1 MPANRSRTERW
12 KDSLHQI
19 FERRGGLEVSVDQDG
34 ATPRS
39 AGTSAVEH
47 ADVVWRVRI
56 LHLSEREICV
66 ERPAAMG
73 HSFSLPVG
81 TSLVAAM
88 SVGQNRWMFRTT
100 IVGEQARTSGSPG
113 GLILAMPEHVERCS
127 RRNAFRVST
136 AEMRL
141 PLVTCWPLLDPASV
155 VAAEV
160 ANRAAILDAQNGI
173 AGVAQPGDDSS
184 LVLPE
189 VGPSF
194 PAKLMNLGGGGVG
207 LLIERADQSAAER
220 SRLLWVR
227 VDLRP
232 RIALPIAMTARVV
245 HVHGNSEGQL
255 YFGAAF
261 EFAFHESHREFVVQQ
276 MTRYIDGL
284 AQRKAA

>member
-12 KDSLHQI
+12 KDCLHQI
-19 FERRGGLEVSVDQDG
+19 FERNGGLEISVDQHAPSSLDGHQSSDG
-34 ATPRS
+34 A
-39 AGTSAVEH
+39 
-47 ADVVWRVRI
+47 DLVWRVRI
-56 LHLSEREICV
+56 LRLNDREIMV

-81 TSLVAAM
+81 TSIIAAM

-100 IVGEQARTSGSPG
+100 ITGESGRATNSHG
-113 GLILAMPEHVERCS
+113 GLTLAMPEHVERCS
-127 RRNAFRVST
+127 RRSAFRVST

-160 ANRAAILDAQNGI
+160 ANRAAILDAQS
-173 AGVAQPGDDSS
+173 ATAPALHLADDSA

-220 SRLLWVR
+220 SRLLWLR

-245 HVHGNSEGQL
+245 HVHNNSEGQL

-261 EFAFHESHREFVVQQ
+261 DFAFHEAHREFVVSQ
-276 MTRYIDGL
+276 MTRYVDGL
-284 AQRKAA
+284 AHRKAA

>member
-12 KDSLHQI
+12 KDCLHQI
-19 FERRGGLEVSVDQDG
+19 FERNGGLEISVDQHAASPLAGHESSGG
-34 ATPRS
+34 A
-39 AGTSAVEH
+39 
-47 ADVVWRVRI
+47 DLIWRVRI
-56 LHLSEREICV
+56 LRLNDREIMV

-73 HSFSLPVG
+73 HSFTLPVG
-81 TSLVAAM
+81 TTIIAAM

-100 IVGEQARTSGSPG
+100 ITGESGRSMNSQG
-113 GLILAMPEHVERCS
+113 GLTLAMPEHVERCS
-127 RRNAFRVST
+127 RRSAFRVST

-160 ANRAAILDAQNGI
+160 ANRAAILDAQNGNTP
-173 AGVAQPGDDSS
+173 ALQLADDSA

-194 PAKLMNLGGGGVG
+194 PARLMNLGGGGVG

-232 RIALPIAMTARVV
+232 RISLPIAMTARVV
-245 HVHGNSEGQL
+245 HVHHNSEGQL

-261 EFAFHESHREFVVQQ
+261 DFAFHEAHREFVVSQ
-276 MTRYIDGL
+276 MTRYVEGL

>member
-12 KDSLHQI
+12 KECLHQI
-19 FERRGGLEVSVDQDG
+19 FERNGGLEISVDQQG
-34 ATPRS
+34 AS
-39 AGTSAVEH
+39 ALGGHESSGGH
-47 ADVVWRVRI
+47 ADVVWRVR
-56 LHLSEREICV
+56 LLRLNDREMMV

-81 TSLVAAM
+81 TSLIAAM

-100 IVGEQARTSGSPG
+100 ITGEVARSMTGPG
-113 GLILAMPEHVERCS
+113 GLVLAMPEHVERCS
-127 RRNAFRVST
+127 RRSAFRIST

-160 ANRAAILDAQNGI
+160 ANRAAILEAQRGTSPSL
-173 AGVAQPGDDSS
+173 QLSDDSA

-194 PAKLMNLGGGGVG
+194 PAKLMNVGGGGVG

-220 SRLLWVR
+220 SRLLWLR

-245 HVHGNSEGQL
+245 HVHNNSEGQL
-255 YFGAAF
+255 YYGAAF
-261 EFAFHESHREFVVQQ
+261 DFAFHEAHREFVVSQ
-276 MTRYIDGL
+276 MTRYVEGL
-284 AQRKAA
+284 AQRQAA

>member
-12 KDSLHQI
+12 KDCLHQI
-19 FERRGGLEVSVDQDG
+19 FDRNGGLEVSVDQQAPSPLAG
-34 ATPRS
+34 HES
-39 AGTSAVEH
+39 AGG
-47 ADVVWRVRI
+47 ADLVWRVRI
-56 LHLSEREICV
+56 LRLNDREIMV

-73 HSFSLPVG
+73 QSFSLPVG
-81 TSLVAAM
+81 TSIIAAM

-100 IVGEQARTSGSPG
+100 ITAESGRSMNSPG
-113 GLILAMPEHVERCS
+113 GLTLAMPEHVERCS
-127 RRNAFRVST
+127 RRSAFRVST
-136 AEMRL
+136 AELKL

-160 ANRAAILDAQNGI
+160 ANRAAILDAQNGNTPPLPLTDES
-173 AGVAQPGDDSS
+173 A

-194 PAKLMNLGGGGVG
+194 PARLMNLGGGGVG
-207 LLIERADQSAAER
+207 LLIERAEQSAAER
-220 SRLLWVR
+220 SRLLWLR

-245 HVHGNSEGQL
+245 HVHTNSESQL

-261 EFAFHESHREFVVQQ
+261 DFAFHESHREFVVSQ
-276 MTRYIDGL
+276 MTRYVEGL